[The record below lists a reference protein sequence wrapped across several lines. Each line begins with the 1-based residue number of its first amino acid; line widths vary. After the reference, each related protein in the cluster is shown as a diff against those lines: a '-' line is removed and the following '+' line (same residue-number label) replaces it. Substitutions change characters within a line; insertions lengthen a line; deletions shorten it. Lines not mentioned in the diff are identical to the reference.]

1 MTTYIKHNKAD
12 EHRQWVWST
21 KFYKQEQISITDCIK
36 CLHGIVNGDHV
47 SLPPL
52 TDIQVNIQPSRHHPR
67 PLSSQGYSRWVAG
80 QLFSVSNSVYVSA
93 SAIM

>member
-1 MTTYIKHNKAD
+1 MGMVYEILQTGTNKY
-12 EHRQWVWST
+12 HRL
-21 KFYKQEQISITDCIK
+21 CIK

-52 TDIQVNIQPSRHHPR
+52 TYIQVNIQPSRHHPR

>member
-1 MTTYIKHNKAD
+1 MTTYIKHNEAD

-21 KFYKQEQISITDCIK
+21 KFYKQEQISITDFA
-36 CLHGIVNGDHV
+36 LSVNGDHV

-67 PLSSQGYSRWVAG
+67 PLPSQGYSRWVAG